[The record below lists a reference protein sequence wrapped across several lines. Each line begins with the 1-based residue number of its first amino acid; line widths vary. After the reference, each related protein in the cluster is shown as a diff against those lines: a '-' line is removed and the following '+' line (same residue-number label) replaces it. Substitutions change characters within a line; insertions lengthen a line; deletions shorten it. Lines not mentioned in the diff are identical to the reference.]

1 MIYPIC
7 QQGNNL
13 PPTLY
18 SIMQS
23 LVNYDTDDEPSKIKD
38 MWQKAREYIFN
49 FDYVLT
55 NNVSRETFE
64 HNILNHY
71 LMRRINYET
80 VTLFQIMLE
89 NKLSDILPKYNMLWD
104 SLNGWDIFKSG
115 TTTREYTDNT
125 TTSNTGNNTVNG
137 SITGENRGT
146 TNTVNNTGYSDT
158 PQSNIDDINSSE
170 YLTEYTHNVVDNT
183 ITNNTSTTTSNTSTN
198 TDSGKS
204 NKTINEVVTRTADN
218 ELDLLI
224 KFQTEYNNIWT
235 MLYADLDCLFYG
247 LV

>member
-23 LVNYDTDDEPSKIKD
+23 LVNYDTDEPSKIKN

-71 LMRRINYET
+71 LMRRINYDT

-89 NKLSDILPKYNMLWD
+89 NKLSEILPKYNLLWD

-125 TTSNTGNNTVNG
+125 TTSDTGNNTGKN
-137 SITGENRGT
+137 TGT

-183 ITNNTSTTTSNTSTN
+183 ITNNTSTTTSN
-198 TDSGKS
+198 SGKS
-204 NKTINEVVTRTADN
+204 NKKINEVVTRTADN

-224 KFQTEYNNIWT
+224 KFQTEYNSIWT

>member
-23 LVNYDTDDEPSKIKD
+23 LVNYDTDEPSNIKD

-71 LMRRINYET
+71 LMRRINYDT

-89 NKLSDILPKYNMLWD
+89 NKLSEILPKYNMLWD

-125 TTSNTGNNTVNG
+125 NTSNTGNNT
-137 SITGENRGT
+137 GENTGT

-183 ITNNTSTTTSNTSTN
+183 ITNNTSTTTTN
-198 TDSGKS
+198 SGKS

>member
-1 MIYPIC
+1 MIYPIF
-7 QQGNNL
+7 QQGNDL

-23 LVNYDTDDEPSKIKD
+23 LVNYDTDEPIKIKD

-49 FDYVLT
+49 FDYVLSS
-55 NNVSRETFE
+55 NVSRETFE

-71 LMRRINYET
+71 LMRRINFDT

-89 NKLSDILPKYNMLWD
+89 NKLSEILPKYNMIWD
-104 SLNGWDIFKSG
+104 SMQGWDIFKSG

-125 TTSNTGNNTVNG
+125 TTSNTVNNSVNG
-137 SITGENRGT
+137 SITGT

-170 YLTEYTHNVVDNT
+170 YLTEYTHNVSDNT
-183 ITNNTSTTTSNTSTN
+183 ITNNTSTTTSNTDN
-198 TDSGKS
+198 GKS
-204 NKTINEVVTRTADN
+204 DKTINEVVTRTADN

-235 MLYADLDCLFYG
+235 MLYKDLDCLFYG

>member
-7 QQGNNL
+7 HQGNNL
-13 PPTLY
+13 PPTIY

-23 LVNYDTDDEPSKIKD
+23 LVNYDTDEPSKIKD

-49 FDYVLT
+49 FDYALT
-55 NNVSRETFE
+55 NNVSHETFE

-71 LMRRINYET
+71 LMRRINFDT

-89 NKLSDILPKYNMLWD
+89 NKLSEILPKYNMLWD
-104 SLNGWDIFKSG
+104 SLQGWDIFKSG

-125 TTSNTGNNTVNG
+125 KSFNTGNNIVN
-137 SITGENRGT
+137 SHITGENTGV

-158 PQSNIDDINSSE
+158 PQSNINDINSSE
-170 YLTEYTHNVVDNT
+170 YLTEYTHNVADNT
-183 ITNNTSTTTSNTSTN
+183 ITNNTNTITSNTSTN
-198 TDSGKS
+198 TGSGKS
-204 NKTINEVVTRTADN
+204 DKTIKELVTRTADN
-218 ELDLLI
+218 ELDLFL

-235 MLYADLDCLFYG
+235 MLYSDLDCLFYG

>member
-1 MIYPIC
+1 MIYPIW

-23 LVNYDTDDEPSKIKD
+23 LVNYDTDEPSKIKD

-71 LMRRINYET
+71 LMRRINYDT

-89 NKLSDILPKYNMLWD
+89 NKLSKILPKYNMLWD

-115 TTTREYTDNT
+115 TTTREFTDNT
-125 TTSNTGNNTVNG
+125 TSSNTGNNT
-137 SITGENRGT
+137 GENTGT

-158 PQSNIDDINSSE
+158 PQSNIDDINSNE
-170 YLTEYTHNVVDNT
+170 YLTEYTHNVADNT
-183 ITNNTSTTTSNTSTN
+183 ITNNTSTTTSN
-198 TDSGKS
+198 SGKS

>member
-1 MIYPIC
+1 MIYPIW
-7 QQGNNL
+7 QQVNNL

-23 LVNYDTDDEPSKIKD
+23 LVNYDTDEPSKIKD

-71 LMRRINYET
+71 LMRRINYDT

-89 NKLSDILPKYNMLWD
+89 NKLSEILPKYNMLWD

-115 TTTREYTDNT
+115 TTTREYKDNT
-125 TTSNTGNNTVNG
+125 TTSNTGNN
-137 SITGENRGT
+137 TGENRGT

-183 ITNNTSTTTSNTSTN
+183 ITNNTSTTTSN
-198 TDSGKS
+198 SGKS

-235 MLYADLDCLFYG
+235 MLYNDLDCLFYG
-247 LV
+247 LI

>member
-1 MIYPIC
+1 MIYPIL

-23 LVNYDTDDEPSKIKD
+23 LVNYYDTDAPSKIKD

-71 LMRRINYET
+71 LMRRINYDT
-80 VTLFQIMLE
+80 VTLFQIMLQ
-89 NKLSDILPKYNMLWD
+89 NKLSEILPKYNMLWD

-125 TTSNTGNNTVNG
+125 TTSNTGNNT
-137 SITGENRGT
+137 GENKGT

-158 PQSNIDDINSSE
+158 PQSNIVDINSSE
-170 YLTEYTHNVVDNT
+170 YLTEYTHNVVDNA
-183 ITNNTSTTTSNTSTN
+183 ITNNTSTTTSN
-198 TDSGKS
+198 SGQS

-235 MLYADLDCLFYG
+235 MLYNDLDCLFYG

>member
-23 LVNYDTDDEPSKIKD
+23 LVNYDTDEPSKIKD

-71 LMRRINYET
+71 LMRRINYDT
-80 VTLFQIMLE
+80 VTLFQIMLK
-89 NKLSDILPKYNMLWD
+89 NKLSEILPKYNMLWD
-104 SLNGWDIFKSG
+104 SLNDWDIFKSG

-125 TTSNTGNNTVNG
+125 TTSNIG
-137 SITGENRGT
+137 
-146 TNTVNNTGYSDT
+146 NNTGYSDT
-158 PQSNIDDINSSE
+158 PQSNIDDINSNE
-170 YLTEYTHNVVDNT
+170 YLTEYTHNVSDNT
-183 ITNNTSTTTSNTSTN
+183 ITNNTSTTTSNTSIN

>member
-23 LVNYDTDDEPSKIKD
+23 LVNYDTVEPSKIKD

-71 LMRRINYET
+71 LMRRINYDT

-89 NKLSDILPKYNMLWD
+89 NKLSEILPKYNMLWD

-125 TTSNTGNNTVNG
+125 TSSNTGNNT
-137 SITGENRGT
+137 GENIGT
-146 TNTVNNTGYSDT
+146 ANTVNNTGYSDT
-158 PQSNIDDINSSE
+158 PQSNIVDINSSE

-183 ITNNTSTTTSNTSTN
+183 ITNNTSTTTSN
-198 TDSGKS
+198 SGQS

-235 MLYADLDCLFYG
+235 MIYNDLDCLFYG

>member
-23 LVNYDTDDEPSKIKD
+23 LVNYDTDEPGKIKD

-49 FDYVLT
+49 FDYALT

-71 LMRRINYET
+71 LMRRINYDT

-89 NKLSDILPKYNMLWD
+89 NKLSEILPKYNMLWD
-104 SLNGWDIFKSG
+104 SLQGWDIFKSG

-125 TTSNTGNNTVNG
+125 TTSNTGNNIVNG
-137 SITGENRGT
+137 SITGENTGT

-158 PQSNIDDINSSE
+158 PQSNIDNINSNE

-204 NKTINEVVTRTADN
+204 DKKIKEIVTRTADN
-218 ELDLLI
+218 ELDLFL
-224 KFQTEYNNIWT
+224 KFQAEYNNIWT
-235 MLYADLDCLFYG
+235 MLYSDLDCLFYG

>member
-23 LVNYDTDDEPSKIKD
+23 LVNYDTVEPSKIKD

-71 LMRRINYET
+71 LMRRINYDT

-89 NKLSDILPKYNMLWD
+89 NKLSEILPKYNMLWD

-115 TTTREYTDNT
+115 TTTREYKDNT
-125 TTSNTGNNTVNG
+125 TSSNTGNNT
-137 SITGENRGT
+137 GENTGT
-146 TNTVNNTGYSDT
+146 ANTVNNTGYSDT
-158 PQSNIDDINSSE
+158 PQSNIVDINSSE

-183 ITNNTSTTTSNTSTN
+183 ITNNTSTTTSN
-198 TDSGKS
+198 SGQS

-235 MLYADLDCLFYG
+235 MLYNDLDCLFYG

>member
-23 LVNYDTDDEPSKIKD
+23 LVNYDSDEPSKIKD

-71 LMRRINYET
+71 LMRRINYDT
-80 VTLFQIMLE
+80 VTLFQIMLQ
-89 NKLSDILPKYNMLWD
+89 NKLSEILPKYNMLWD

-137 SITGENRGT
+137 SITGENTGT
-146 TNTVNNTGYSDT
+146 TNTVNNTGFSDT
-158 PQSNIDDINSSE
+158 PQSNIDDINSNE
-170 YLTEYTHNVVDNT
+170 YLTEYTHNVADNT
-183 ITNNTSTTTSNTSTN
+183 ITNNTSTTTSNTSIN

>member
-1 MIYPIC
+1 MIYPIL

-23 LVNYDTDDEPSKIKD
+23 LVNYDTDEPRKIKD

-49 FDYVLT
+49 FDYDLT
-55 NNVSRETFE
+55 NNVSHETFE

-71 LMRRINYET
+71 LMRRINYDT

-89 NKLSDILPKYNMLWD
+89 NKLSEILPKYNMLWD
-104 SLNGWDIFKSG
+104 SLDGWDIFKSG

-125 TTSNTGNNTVNG
+125 TTSNTGNNIVNG
-137 SITGENRGT
+137 SITGENGGT
-146 TNTVNNTGYSDT
+146 TKTINNTGYSDT
-158 PQSNIDDINSSE
+158 PQSNIKDIDSNE
-170 YLTEYTHNVVDNT
+170 YLTEYTHNVADNI
-183 ITNNTSTTTSNTSTN
+183 ITNNTSTTTTN
-198 TDSGKS
+198 TTSNIDSGKS
-204 NKTINEVVTRTADN
+204 DKTIKEVVTRTADN

-224 KFQTEYNNIWT
+224 KFQTVYNNIWT
-235 MLYADLDCLFYG
+235 MLYRDLDCLFYG

>member
-1 MIYPIC
+1 MIYPIW
-7 QQGNNL
+7 QQVNNL

-23 LVNYDTDDEPSKIKD
+23 LVNYDTNEPSKIKD

-49 FDYVLT
+49 FDYVLST
-55 NNVSRETFE
+55 NVSRETFE

-71 LMRRINYET
+71 LMRRINYDT
-80 VTLFQIMLE
+80 VSLFQIMLE
-89 NKLSDILPKYNMLWD
+89 NKLSEILPKYNMLWD

-115 TTTREYTDNT
+115 TTTREYKDNT
-125 TTSNTGNNTVNG
+125 TTSNTGNNIGKNT
-137 SITGENRGT
+137 GT

-170 YLTEYTHNVVDNT
+170 YLTEYTHNIVDNT
-183 ITNNTSTTTSNTSTN
+183 ITNNTSTTTTN
-198 TDSGKS
+198 SGKN

-235 MLYADLDCLFYG
+235 MLYNDLDCLFYG

>member
-1 MIYPIC
+1 MIYPIW
-7 QQGNNL
+7 QQGNDL

-23 LVNYDTDDEPSKIKD
+23 LVNYDTDVPSKIKD

-71 LMRRINYET
+71 LMRRINYDT

-89 NKLSDILPKYNMLWD
+89 NKLSEILPKYNMLWD

-125 TTSNTGNNTVNG
+125 TTSNTGNNT
-137 SITGENRGT
+137 GENTGT

-158 PQSNIDDINSSE
+158 PQSNIADINSSE

-183 ITNNTSTTTSNTSTN
+183 ITNNTSTTTSN
-198 TDSGKS
+198 SGKS

>member
-1 MIYPIC
+1 MIYPIL

-23 LVNYDTDDEPSKIKD
+23 LVNYDTDEPMKIKD
-38 MWQKAREYIFN
+38 MWQKARKYIFN

-71 LMRRINYET
+71 LMRRINYDT

-89 NKLSDILPKYNMLWD
+89 NKLAEILPKYNMLWD
-104 SLNGWDIFKSG
+104 SLDGWDIFKSG

-137 SITGENRGT
+137 TITGENTGT
-146 TNTVNNTGYSDT
+146 TNTINNTGYSDT
-158 PQSNIDDINSSE
+158 PQSNINEIDSNE
-170 YLTEYTHNVVDNT
+170 YLTEYTHNEADNT
-183 ITNNTSTTTSNTSTN
+183 ITNNTSTTTSNTTTN

-204 NKTINEVVTRTADN
+204 DKTIKEVVTRTADN
-218 ELDLLI
+218 EIDLLI

-235 MLYADLDCLFYG
+235 MLYRDLDCLFYG

>member
-1 MIYPIC
+1 MIYPIL

-23 LVNYDTDDEPSKIKD
+23 LVNYDTDEPRKIKD

-55 NNVSRETFE
+55 KNVSRETFE

-89 NKLSDILPKYNMLWD
+89 NKLAEILPKYNMLWD
-104 SLNGWDIFKSG
+104 SLDGWDIFKSG

-137 SITGENRGT
+137 TITGENTGT
-146 TNTVNNTGYSDT
+146 TNTINNTGYSDT
-158 PQSNIDDINSSE
+158 PQSKIDDIDSNE
-170 YLTEYTHNVVDNT
+170 YLTEYTHNEADNT
-183 ITNNTSTTTSNTSTN
+183 ITNNTSTTTSNTTTN

-204 NKTINEVVTRTADN
+204 DKTIKEVVTRTADN
-218 ELDLLI
+218 EMDLLI
-224 KFQTEYNNIWT
+224 KFQAEYNNIWT
-235 MLYADLDCLFYG
+235 MLYRDLDCLFYG

>member
-23 LVNYDTDDEPSKIKD
+23 LVNYDSDEPSKIKD

-71 LMRRINYET
+71 LMRRINYDT

-89 NKLSDILPKYNMLWD
+89 NKLSEILPKYNMLWD

-125 TTSNTGNNTVNG
+125 TTSNIGNNTGKN
-137 SITGENRGT
+137 TGT

-158 PQSNIDDINSSE
+158 PQSNIDDINSSG

-183 ITNNTSTTTSNTSTN
+183 ITNNTSTTTSNN
-198 TDSGKS
+198 GKS
-204 NKTINEVVTRTADN
+204 NKAINEVVTQTADN

-235 MLYADLDCLFYG
+235 MLYNDLDCLFYG

>member
-1 MIYPIC
+1 MIYPIW
-7 QQGNNL
+7 QQGNDL

-23 LVNYDTDDEPSKIKD
+23 LVNYDTVEPSKIKD

-80 VTLFQIMLE
+80 VTLFKIMLE
-89 NKLSDILPKYNMLWD
+89 NKLSEILPKYNMLWD
-104 SLNGWDIFKSG
+104 SLKGWDIFKSG

-125 TTSNTGNNTVNG
+125 TSSNTGNNT
-137 SITGENRGT
+137 GENTGT

-158 PQSNIDDINSSE
+158 PQSNINDINSSE

-183 ITNNTSTTTSNTSTN
+183 ITNNTSTTTSN
-198 TDSGKS
+198 SGQS
-204 NKTINEVVTRTADN
+204 NKIINEVVTRTAEN

-235 MLYADLDCLFYG
+235 MLYNDLDCLFYG

>member
-23 LVNYDTDDEPSKIKD
+23 LVNYDSDEPSKIKD

-71 LMRRINYET
+71 LMRRINYDT

-89 NKLSDILPKYNMLWD
+89 NKLSEILPKYNMLWD

-125 TTSNTGNNTVNG
+125 TTSNTGNNT
-137 SITGENRGT
+137 GENTGT

-158 PQSNIDDINSSE
+158 PQSNIDDINSNE

-183 ITNNTSTTTSNTSTN
+183 ITNNTSTTTSN
-198 TDSGKS
+198 SGKS

>member
-1 MIYPIC
+1 MKGVVNMIYPIC
-7 QQGNNL
+7 QQVHNL

-23 LVNYDTDDEPSKIKD
+23 LVNYDINEPSKIKD

-71 LMRRINYET
+71 LMRRINYDT

-89 NKLSDILPKYNMLWD
+89 NKLSEILPKYNMLWD

-125 TTSNTGNNTVNG
+125 TTSNTGNNTGKN
-137 SITGENRGT
+137 TGT

-183 ITNNTSTTTSNTSTN
+183 ITNNTSTTTSN
-198 TDSGKS
+198 SGKS

>member
-1 MIYPIC
+1 MIYPIL

-18 SIMQS
+18 GIMQS
-23 LVNYDTDDEPSKIKD
+23 LVNYDTDEPSKLKD
-38 MWQKAREYIFN
+38 MWQKARKYIFN

-71 LMRRINYET
+71 LMRRINYDT

-89 NKLSDILPKYNMLWD
+89 NKLAEILPKYNMLWD
-104 SLNGWDIFKSG
+104 SLDGWDIFKSG
-115 TTTREYTDNT
+115 TTTREFTDNT

-137 SITGENRGT
+137 SITAENSGT
-146 TNTVNNTGYSDT
+146 TNTINNTGYSDT
-158 PQSNIDDINSSE
+158 PQSKIDDIDSNE
-170 YLTEYTHNVVDNT
+170 YLTEYTHNVADNT
-183 ITNNTSTTTSNTSTN
+183 ITNNTSTTTTNTSTN
-198 TDSGKS
+198 IDSGNS
-204 NKTINEVVTRTADN
+204 NKTIKEVVTRTADN
-218 ELDLLI
+218 EIDLLI

-235 MLYADLDCLFYG
+235 MLYRDLDCLFYG

>member
-23 LVNYDTDDEPSKIKD
+23 LVNYDTNEPSKIKD

-71 LMRRINYET
+71 LMRRINYDT

-89 NKLSDILPKYNMLWD
+89 NKLSEILPKYNMLWD

-125 TTSNTGNNTVNG
+125 TSSNTGNNT
-137 SITGENRGT
+137 GENTGI

-170 YLTEYTHNVVDNT
+170 YLTEYTHNVADNT
-183 ITNNTSTTTSNTSTN
+183 ITNNTTTTTSN
-198 TDSGKS
+198 SGKS

>member
-23 LVNYDTDDEPSKIKD
+23 LVNYDTDEPSKIKN

-71 LMRRINYET
+71 LMRRINYDT

-89 NKLSDILPKYNMLWD
+89 NKLSEILPKYNMLWD

-125 TTSNTGNNTVNG
+125 TNSNTGNNTGKN
-137 SITGENRGT
+137 TGT

-158 PQSNIDDINSSE
+158 PQSNINDINSSE

-183 ITNNTSTTTSNTSTN
+183 ITNNTSTTTSN
-198 TDSGKS
+198 SGNS

>member
-7 QQGNNL
+7 QQRNNL

-23 LVNYDTDDEPSKIKD
+23 LVNYDTDEPSKIKD
-38 MWQKAREYIFN
+38 MWQKARIYIFN

-71 LMRRINYET
+71 LMRRINYDT

-89 NKLSDILPKYNMLWD
+89 NKLSEILPKYNMLWD

-125 TTSNTGNNTVNG
+125 TSSNTGNNIGKNT
-137 SITGENRGT
+137 GT

-158 PQSNIDDINSSE
+158 PQSNIADINSSE
-170 YLTEYTHNVVDNT
+170 YLTEYTHNLVDNT
-183 ITNNTSTTTSNTSTN
+183 ITNNTSTTTSN
-198 TDSGKS
+198 SGKN
-204 NKTINEVVTRTADN
+204 NKKINEVVTRTADN

>member
-23 LVNYDTDDEPSKIKD
+23 LVNYDTDEPSNIKD

-71 LMRRINYET
+71 LMRRINYDT
-80 VTLFQIMLE
+80 VTIFQIMLE
-89 NKLSDILPKYNMLWD
+89 NKLSEILPKYNMLWD

-125 TTSNTGNNTVNG
+125 NTSNTGNNT
-137 SITGENRGT
+137 GENTGT

-183 ITNNTSTTTSNTSTN
+183 ITNNTSTTTTN
-198 TDSGKS
+198 SGKS

>member
-1 MIYPIC
+1 MIYPIL

-18 SIMQS
+18 GIMQS
-23 LVNYDTDDEPSKIKD
+23 LVNYDTDEPSKIKD

-71 LMRRINYET
+71 LMRRINYDT

-89 NKLSDILPKYNMLWD
+89 NKLSEILPKYNMLWD
-104 SLNGWDIFKSG
+104 SLKGWDIFKSG

-125 TTSNTGNNTVNG
+125 TSSNTGNNT
-137 SITGENRGT
+137 GENIGT

-158 PQSNIDDINSSE
+158 PQSNIVDINSSE

-183 ITNNTSTTTSNTSTN
+183 ITNNTSTTTSN
-198 TDSGKS
+198 SGQS

-235 MLYADLDCLFYG
+235 MLYNDLDCLFYG

>member
-7 QQGNNL
+7 QQVNNL

-23 LVNYDTDDEPSKIKD
+23 LVNYDSDEPGKIKD

-71 LMRRINYET
+71 LMRRINYDT

-89 NKLSDILPKYNMLWD
+89 NKLSEILPKYNMLWD

-115 TTTREYTDNT
+115 TTTKEFTDNT
-125 TTSNTGNNTVNG
+125 TTSNTGKNIGN
-137 SITGENRGT
+137 NRGT

-158 PQSNIDDINSSE
+158 PQSNIDDINSNE
-170 YLTEYTHNVVDNT
+170 YLTEYTHNVADNT
-183 ITNNTSTTTSNTSTN
+183 ITNNTSTTTSN
-198 TDSGKS
+198 SGKS

-218 ELDLLI
+218 EL
-224 KFQTEYNNIWT
+224 E
-235 MLYADLDCLFYG
+235 
-247 LV
+247 

>member
-1 MIYPIC
+1 MIYPIW

-23 LVNYDTDDEPSKIKD
+23 LVNYDTVEPSNIKD

-80 VTLFQIMLE
+80 VTLFKIMLE
-89 NKLSDILPKYNMLWD
+89 NKLTEILPKYNMLWD

-125 TTSNTGNNTVNG
+125 TSSNTGNNT
-137 SITGENRGT
+137 GENTGT

-158 PQSNIDDINSSE
+158 PQSNINDINSSE

-183 ITNNTSTTTSNTSTN
+183 ITNNTSTTTSN
-198 TDSGKS
+198 SGKS

-235 MLYADLDCLFYG
+235 MLYNDLDCLFYG

>member
-1 MIYPIC
+1 MIYPIL

-23 LVNYDTDDEPSKIKD
+23 LVNYDSVEPSKIKD

-71 LMRRINYET
+71 LMRRINYDT
-80 VTLFQIMLE
+80 VALFQIMLQ
-89 NKLSDILPKYNMLWD
+89 NKLSEILPKYNMLWD

-125 TTSNTGNNTVNG
+125 SSSNTGNN
-137 SITGENRGT
+137 TGENRGT

-158 PQSNIDDINSSE
+158 PQSNIADINSSE
-170 YLTEYTHNVVDNT
+170 YLTEYTHNLVDNT
-183 ITNNTSTTTSNTSTN
+183 ITNNTSTTTSN
-198 TDSGKS
+198 SGKS

-218 ELDLLI
+218 ELDLII
-224 KFQTEYNNIWT
+224 KFQTEYNNIWR
-235 MLYADLDCLFYG
+235 MLYNDLDCLFYG

>member
-1 MIYPIC
+1 MIYPIL

-23 LVNYDTDDEPSKIKD
+23 LVNYDTDEPRKIKD

-55 NNVSRETFE
+55 NNVSHETFE

-71 LMRRINYET
+71 LMRRINYDT

-89 NKLSDILPKYNMLWD
+89 NKLAEILPKYNMLWD
-104 SLNGWDIFKSG
+104 SLDGWDIFKSG

-137 SITGENRGT
+137 TITGENTGT
-146 TNTVNNTGYSDT
+146 TKTINNTGYSDT
-158 PQSNIDDINSSE
+158 PQSNINDIDSNE
-170 YLTEYTHNVVDNT
+170 YLTEYTHNVADNT
-183 ITNNTSTTTSNTSTN
+183 ITNNTSTTTTN
-198 TDSGKS
+198 TTNNIDSGKS
-204 NKTINEVVTRTADN
+204 DKTIKEVVTRTADN
-218 ELDLLI
+218 EMDLLI
-224 KFQTEYNNIWT
+224 KFQGEYNNIWT
-235 MLYADLDCLFYG
+235 MLYRDLDCLFYG

>member
-1 MIYPIC
+1 MIYPIL

-23 LVNYDTDDEPSKIKD
+23 LVNYDTDSPSKIKD

-71 LMRRINYET
+71 LMRRINYDT
-80 VTLFQIMLE
+80 VTLFQIMLQ
-89 NKLSDILPKYNMLWD
+89 NKLSEILPKYNMLWD

-125 TTSNTGNNTVNG
+125 TTSNTGNNT
-137 SITGENRGT
+137 GENTGT

-158 PQSNIDDINSSE
+158 PQSNIVDINSSE

-183 ITNNTSTTTSNTSTN
+183 ITNNTSTTTSN
-198 TDSGKS
+198 SGQS

-235 MLYADLDCLFYG
+235 MLYNDLDCLFYG

>member
-1 MIYPIC
+1 
-7 QQGNNL
+7 
-13 PPTLY
+13 
-18 SIMQS
+18 
-23 LVNYDTDDEPSKIKD
+23 
-38 MWQKAREYIFN
+38 
-49 FDYVLT
+49 
-55 NNVSRETFE
+55 
-64 HNILNHY
+64 
-71 LMRRINYET
+71 MRRINYDT

-89 NKLSDILPKYNMLWD
+89 NKLSEILPKYNMLWD

-137 SITGENRGT
+137 SITGENTET

-158 PQSNIDDINSSE
+158 PQSNIDDINSNE
-170 YLTEYTHNVVDNT
+170 YLTEYTHNVADNT
-183 ITNNTSTTTSNTSTN
+183 ITNNTSTTTSN
-198 TDSGKS
+198 SGKS
-204 NKTINEVVTRTADN
+204 NKRINEVVTRTADN

>member
-23 LVNYDTDDEPSKIKD
+23 LVNYEPSKIKD

-49 FDYVLT
+49 FDYVLST
-55 NNVSRETFE
+55 NVSRETFE

-71 LMRRINYET
+71 LMRRINFDT

-89 NKLSDILPKYNMLWD
+89 NKLSEILPRYNMLWD
-104 SLNGWDIFKSG
+104 SLQGWDIFKSG

-137 SITGENRGT
+137 SISGENTGT

-158 PQSNIDDINSSE
+158 PQSNIDDINSNE
-170 YLTEYTHNVVDNT
+170 YLTEYTHNVSDNT
-183 ITNNTSTTTSNTSTN
+183 ITNNTSTTTSNTTTN

-204 NKTINEVVTRTADN
+204 DKTINEVVTRTADN

-224 KFQTEYNNIWT
+224 KFQSEYNNIWT
-235 MLYADLDCLFYG
+235 MLYKDLDCLFYG

>member
-23 LVNYDTDDEPSKIKD
+23 LVNYDTNEPSKIKD
-38 MWQKAREYIFN
+38 MWQKARIYIFN

-71 LMRRINYET
+71 LMRRINYDT

-89 NKLSDILPKYNMLWD
+89 NKLSEILPKYNMLWD

-125 TTSNTGNNTVNG
+125 TTFNTGNNT
-137 SITGENRGT
+137 GENTGT

-158 PQSNIDDINSSE
+158 PQSNIADINNSE

-183 ITNNTSTTTSNTSTN
+183 ITNNTSTTTSN
-198 TDSGKS
+198 SGKN
-204 NKTINEVVTRTADN
+204 NKKINEVVTRTADN

-235 MLYADLDCLFYG
+235 MLYNDLDCLFYG

>member
-23 LVNYDTDDEPSKIKD
+23 LVNYDTNEPSKIKD

-71 LMRRINYET
+71 LMRRINYDT

-89 NKLSDILPKYNMLWD
+89 NKLSEILPKYNMLWD
-104 SLNGWDIFKSG
+104 SLDGWDIFKSG

-125 TTSNTGNNTVNG
+125 TSSNTGNNT
-137 SITGENRGT
+137 GENTGT

-183 ITNNTSTTTSNTSTN
+183 ITNNTSTTTSN
-198 TDSGKS
+198 SGKS